1 MHDADWAI
9 MFIAVIGIAL
19 TLYVFTSLYVL
30 IKQDT
35 AKKIEE
41 SRESSLERA
50 KSERFLF
57 TMNQRWYI
65 TRRICE
71 MKSEISSIDRHL
83 KIADPKER
91 MRLYR
96 KRNQIAKDLLLFR
109 EWLRRIDDYI
119 ETGNTP
125 EWHK

>member
-1 MHDADWAI
+1 MQDADWAI

-19 TLYVFTSLYVL
+19 TLYVFTHIYAS

-41 SRESSLERA
+41 SRDISLERA
-50 KSERFLF
+50 KSERRMF
-57 TMNQRWYI
+57 TMNQRWYV
-65 TRRICE
+65 TKRICE
-71 MKSEISSIDRHL
+71 IKSEISSIDKRL
-83 KIADPKER
+83 KNADINER

-96 KRNQIAKDLLLFR
+96 KRNQIAKDLSLFM

-125 EWHK
+125 EWHE